1 MKLFNDCGPALAF
14 LVACSVKVTGLL
26 VVAWMLAIALRSQSA
41 ALRHRAWA
49 VGILGS
55 LALPIFAPL
64 LPAWHSAALTGAALW
79 RPAGAMAA
87 HAKSGSLPA
96 MFVNAIV
103 VNASAVSP
111 LFGKLAA
118 ILLLMWLAG
127 FFIVALQLVGGLG
140 RLVRA
145 SMQAKPL
152 LQDDWLRLAA
162 EFSGSLKI
170 ARGVRLLQCDNPLAM
185 PITWGVLRPV
195 VILPASASDWPETR
209 RRMVLFHELTHIARY
224 DWLLQIC
231 AELARCFYW
240 FHPLSW
246 IAAGNLRHESER
258 ACDDAV
264 LNSGIAASDY
274 AKQLL
279 DLARTL
285 ENSSRIWATALAV
298 ARPSTLE
305 RRFIAM
311 LNPSINRNQMS
322 RGAGLFTVFAALCF
336 LLPLAALRLPAQDL
350 SGGFGGTVRDV
361 NGSGA
366 KNATVIMTNRKLTA
380 TVMTV
385 SDADGN
391 FTFKSLPAGE
401 YEMKVVKAG
410 FAVYR
415 ASGLELS
422 GESSQNITLEP
433 DAAGEDRNA
442 LPGLEPGAKPPL
454 PLDSGVEATK
464 ILTKVTPTYPA
475 AAKAAR
481 VQGAVTLDAIIGID
495 GKLRALRVRNAEIDP
510 ELARAAVESVSQWR
524 YRPTLLNDEPIEIA
538 TTVVVNFTLSQ

>member
-1 MKLFNDCGPALAF
+1 MKLLNDCGPALAF

-26 VVAWMLAIALRSQSA
+26 VVAWMLAIALRNQSA

-49 VGILGS
+49 AGILTS
-55 LALPIFAPL
+55 LALPLLAPL
-64 LPAWHSAALTGAALW
+64 LPAWHSAALAGAGW
-79 RPAGAMAA
+79 RPAAGMALQ
-87 HAKSGSLPA
+87 AKSGNFPA
-96 MFVNAIV
+96 MIVNAIV
-103 VNASAVSP
+103 VNTSVASP
-111 LFGKLAA
+111 LFGKVAF
-118 ILLLMWLAG
+118 ILTLVWLAG
-127 FFIVALQLVGGLG
+127 FIILILKLAGGLA
-140 RLVRA
+140 RVARA
-145 SMQAKPL
+145 GVHAKPQ
-152 LQDDWLRLAA
+152 LQEDWLRLAA

-170 ARGVRLLQCDNPLAM
+170 ARRVRLSQCDNPLAM
-185 PITWGVLRPV
+185 PITWGVFRPV
-195 VILPASASDWPETR
+195 VILPASATEWPESR
-209 RRMVLFHELTHIARY
+209 RRMVLFHELTHIARC
-224 DWLLQIC
+224 DWFLQIC
-231 AELARCFYW
+231 AELTRCFYW
-240 FHPLSW
+240 FHPFAW

-264 LNSGIAASDY
+264 LNSGIAASEY
-274 AKQLL
+274 ATQLL

-285 ENSSRIWATALAV
+285 ENSSRTWAAALAI

-322 RGAGLFTVFAALCF
+322 RGAGLFTMFAALCF

-350 SGGFGGTVRDV
+350 SGSFSGTVRDA
-361 NGSGA
+361 NGGGA
-366 KNATVIMTNRKLTA
+366 KNATVIITNRKLNA

-410 FAVYR
+410 FAVYE
-415 ASGLELS
+415 ASGLAPGRET
-422 GESSQNITLEP
+422 SQNITLEP
-433 DAAGEDRNA
+433 AAAGEGGNA

-481 VQGAVTLDAIIGID
+481 VQGAVTLDAIIGVD
-495 GKLRALRVRNAEIDP
+495 GKPRALRVRNAEIDP

-538 TTVVVNFTLSQ
+538 TTVVVNFTLMQ

>member
-1 MKLFNDCGPALAF
+1 MKLLVESGSALAF

-26 VVAWMLAIALRSQSA
+26 VVAWILAIALRNQSA

-49 VGILGS
+49 AGILGS
-55 LALPIFAPL
+55 LAIPAFASL
-64 LPAWHSAALTGAALW
+64 LPAWHLAALAGAALG
-79 RPAGAMAA
+79 RPAGAIATQA
-87 HAKSGSLPA
+87 RSGNLPA
-96 MFVNAIV
+96 MIVNAIV

-111 LFGKLAA
+111 LFGKLAV
-118 ILLLMWLAG
+118 ILLLMWLLG
-127 FFIVALQLVGGLG
+127 FFILALKLAGGLA
-140 RLVRA
+140 RLARA
-145 SMQAKPL
+145 SAQAQPL
-152 LQDDWLRLAA
+152 LEDDWLRLAA

-170 ARGVRLLQCDNPLAM
+170 ARRVRLLQYDNPLAM
-185 PITWGVLRPV
+185 PITWGVFRPV
-195 VILPASASDWPETR
+195 VLLPASASEWPESR

-224 DWLLQIC
+224 DWFLQIC

-240 FHPLSW
+240 FHPLAW
-246 IAAGNLRHESER
+246 VAAGNLRHESER

-264 LNSGIAASDY
+264 LNSGIAASEY
-274 AKQLL
+274 AAQLL
-279 DLARTL
+279 GLARTL
-285 ENSSRIWATALAV
+285 ENPSRTWATALAI

-322 RGAGLFTVFAALCF
+322 RGAGLFTMFAALCF
-336 LLPLAALRLPAQDL
+336 LLPLAALRLPAQNL
-350 SGGFGGTVRDV
+350 SGSFGGTVRDA

-366 KNATVIMTNRKLTA
+366 QNATVIMTNRKLNT

-415 ASGLELS
+415 ASGLEPS

-433 DAAGEDRNA
+433 AAAGEARNM
-442 LPGLEPGAKPPL
+442 LPVLEPGARPPL
-454 PLDSGVEATK
+454 PLDSGTEATK
-464 ILTKVTPTYPA
+464 ILTKVAPTYPA

-481 VQGAVTLDAIIGID
+481 VQGAVTLDAIIGAD
-495 GKLRALRVRNAEIDP
+495 GKLQALRVRNAEIDP

-524 YRPTLLNDEPIEIA
+524 YRPTLLNGEPIEIA
-538 TTVVVNFTLSQ
+538 TTVVVNFTLMQ

>member
-1 MKLFNDCGPALAF
+1 
-14 LVACSVKVTGLL
+14 
-26 VVAWMLAIALRSQSA
+26 
-41 ALRHRAWA
+41 
-49 VGILGS
+49 
-55 LALPIFAPL
+55 
-64 LPAWHSAALTGAALW
+64 
-79 RPAGAMAA
+79 
-87 HAKSGSLPA
+87 

-118 ILLLMWLAG
+118 ILLLMWLVG
-127 FFIVALQLVGGLG
+127 FFIVALKLVDGLG
-140 RLVRA
+140 QLVRA
-145 SMQAKPL
+145 STQAKPL

-170 ARGVRLLQCDNPLAM
+170 ARRVRLLQCANPLAM
-185 PITWGVLRPV
+185 PITWGGLRPV

-274 AKQLL
+274 ATQLL

-285 ENSSRIWATALAV
+285 ENSSRNWATALAV

-311 LNPSINRNQMS
+311 LNPSINRNQIS

-366 KNATVIMTNRKLTA
+366 KNATVIITNRKLNA

-391 FTFKSLPAGE
+391 FTFKSLPAAGE

-410 FAVYR
+410 FAMYR

-433 DAAGEDRNA
+433 AAAGEDRSA

-464 ILTKVTPTYPA
+464 ILTRVTPTYPA

-495 GKLRALRVRNAEIDP
+495 GKLRALRVRNADIDP

-524 YRPTLLNDEPIEIA
+524 YRPTLLNHEPIEIA
-538 TTVVVNFTLSQ
+538 TTVVVNFTLMQ

>member
-1 MKLFNDCGPALAF
+1 MKLVIESGSALAF
-14 LVACSVKVTGLL
+14 LMACSAKVTGLL
-26 VVAWMLAIALRSQSA
+26 VMAWVLAMALRKQSA

-49 VGILGS
+49 AGILSS
-55 LALPIFAPL
+55 LALPVFAPL
-64 LPAWHSAALTGAALW
+64 LPAWHSAALAGAAVW
-79 RPAGAMAA
+79 GPAGLMAVRA
-87 HAKSGSLPA
+87 RSGNFPA
-96 MFVNAIV
+96 MVVNAMV

-111 LFGKLAA
+111 LFGKLAV
-118 ILLLMWLAG
+118 ILLLIWLFG
-127 FFIVALQLVGGLG
+127 FFVLALKIAGGLA
-140 RLVRA
+140 RLARA
-145 SMQAKPL
+145 SAQAKPQ
-152 LQDDWLRLAA
+152 LQNDWQGLAA
-162 EFSGSLKI
+162 EFSHSLKV
-170 ARGVRLLQCDNPLAM
+170 ARRVRVLQCANPLAM
-185 PITWGVLRPV
+185 PITWGVFRPV
-195 VILPASASDWPETR
+195 VIVPASASDWPESR
-209 RRMVLFHELTHIARY
+209 QRMVLFHELTHIARY

-231 AELARCFYW
+231 AELARCLYW

-274 AKQLL
+274 ATQLL

-285 ENSSRIWATALAV
+285 ENSSRIWVTALAV

-350 SGGFGGTVRDV
+350 SGGFGGTVRDGS
-361 NGSGA
+361 GSGA
-366 KNATVIMTNRKLTA
+366 KNATVIMTNRKLNA

-422 GESSQNITLEP
+422 GESSQNITLEAA
-433 DAAGEDRNA
+433 AAGEDRNA

-464 ILTKVTPTYPA
+464 ILTKVTPTYPP

-538 TTVVVNFTLSQ
+538 TTVVVNFTLMQ